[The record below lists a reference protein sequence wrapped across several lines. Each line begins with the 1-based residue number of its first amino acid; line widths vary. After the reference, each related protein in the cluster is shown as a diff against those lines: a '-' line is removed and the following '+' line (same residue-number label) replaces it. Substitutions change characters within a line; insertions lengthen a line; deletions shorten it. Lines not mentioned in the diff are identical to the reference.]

1 MGRIMKLILDINNTK
16 VLLDTEQVRQIADI
30 LYGCEF
36 IEQKYIPS
44 SGTTKSH
51 YIDLIK
57 PTTTRDL
64 LKLSIMSKI
73 EYDALVL
80 ITKLQGE

>member
-1 MGRIMKLILDINNTK
+1 MKLILDINNTK

-30 LYGCEF
+30 LHGCEF
-36 IEQKYIPS
+36 LEQKYVS
-44 SGTTKSH
+44 ASGTTKSH

-57 PTTTRDL
+57 PTVTRDL
-64 LKLSIMSKI
+64 LKLSIMSQI